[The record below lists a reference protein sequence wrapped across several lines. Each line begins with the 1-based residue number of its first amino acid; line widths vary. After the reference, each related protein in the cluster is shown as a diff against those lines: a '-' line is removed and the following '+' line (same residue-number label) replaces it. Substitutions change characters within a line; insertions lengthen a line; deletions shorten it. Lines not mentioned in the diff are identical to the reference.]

1 MVRLQKYLA
10 SCGVASRRGS
20 EEIIRSGRVK
30 VNGET
35 VREMGVQ
42 IDEEADVITVDD
54 AVVQPE
60 KKMIYIMLNK
70 PVGFVTTVTDDKGR
84 DTVMELVSDIPVRI
98 YPVGRLDYDTEGLL
112 LMTNDGDLTYRI
124 THPKNN
130 VEKTYV
136 AEVTGNV
143 TMDTLTRLRRG
154 VVIDGVKTSP
164 AKVEV
169 IGATQLGTKLEIT
182 IHEGRN
188 RQVRKMFEAV
198 GCIVKRLKRTR
209 EAGLIL
215 GHVPLGRWRKLTE
228 SEVNMLKKIGT
239 GKKSSRQTS
248 EERYGKEGARQHKKS
263 YSKANR
269 NERKP
274 VHYSGNGI
282 RNKNGSRARTQGQNG
297 RIQSKRK
304 GSGR

>member
-282 RNKNGSRARTQGQNG
+282 RNKSGSRARMQGQNG